1 MTRPTTDGVCLAMRR
16 LSLMLVLVGMLAGCS
31 SGSGDV
37 AEGSGGDATKFCDA
51 IKKLESAKS
60 SPDVA
65 AAGANLSSA
74 ATDLQAYAPSE
85 IKAATVIYAEMIDT
99 VGKSAKS
106 GSMDHANPAEG
117 AVQRHGY
124 QCRRHRQGRN
134 LGQQELPPEVT
145 RLCRRALWSGAL
157 LSARFSRQAPPVFST
172 DAR

>member
-1 MTRPTTDGVCLAMRR
+1 MRR

-106 GSMDHANPAEG
+106 GSMDQPTL
-117 AVQRHGY
+117 RK
-124 QCRRHRQGRN
+124 
-134 LGQQELPPEVT
+134 ELSKGMATNADDIAKVAIWVSKNCP
-145 RLCRRALWSGAL
+145 RK
-157 LSARFSRQAPPVFST
+157 
-172 DAR
+172 